1 MCYKSSMRRYLLLL
15 LLPGLLLCADPFD
28 AVRETIRKQL
38 VETETPSIAVA
49 VARDGKI
56 IWEQGFGWA
65 DREKRVAADEHTM
78 YSLASISKP
87 ITATGLMTLV
97 AAGKVSLDRPV
108 NDYLGA
114 AKLRGRAGDAAQATV
129 RRVANHSSGL
139 PLHYQFFY
147 ADESYRPPSV
157 DETILRYGNLVTS
170 PGEHYQYSNLGFG
183 ILDYVIARVSGRSY
197 EDFMREEV
205 FVKLGLTHTSI
216 GIGPGLERYE
226 AVRY

>member
-1 MCYKSSMRRYLLLL
+1 MRRYVLLL
-15 LLPGLLLCADPFD
+15 LLPALLLRADPFD
-28 AVRETIRKQL
+28 AVRQSIRKQL
-38 VETETPSIAVA
+38 VETQTPSIAVA

-65 DREKRVAADEHTM
+65 DREKRIAADEHTM

-97 AAGKVSLDRPV
+97 AAGKVNLDRPV

-147 ADESYRPPSV
+147 ADEPYRPPSM
-157 DETILRYGNLVTS
+157 DETILRYGNLVTA
-170 PGEHYQYSNLGFG
+170 PGETYQYSNLGFG
-183 ILDYVIARVSGRSY
+183 ILDYVIARVSGRAY

-205 FVKLGLTHTSI
+205 FVKLGLTHTSV
-216 GIGPGLERYE
+216 GLGPGLGRYE
-226 AVRY
+226 AVR